1 MDWQWIGR
9 LAMYRLIGKLIDRL
23 AMDWWIGAGLTLDF
37 QIGHGL
43 VIGIGGLVMDWRIDN
58 GLADWSRI
66 DIRFPD
72 WSWNDFG
79 LADWQSNG
87 RMVQDRHRIGNG
99 LAMDWQVSYGLAD
112 W

>member
-43 VIGIGGLVMDWRIDN
+43 VIGIGGLVMDWRIGP
-58 GLADWSRI
+58 GLTSDWWI
-66 DIRFPD
+66 GDGCTLD
-72 WSWNDFG
+72 W
-79 LADWQSNG
+79 
-87 RMVQDRHRIGNG
+87 RIG
-99 LAMDWQVSYGLAD
+99 Y
-112 W
+112 